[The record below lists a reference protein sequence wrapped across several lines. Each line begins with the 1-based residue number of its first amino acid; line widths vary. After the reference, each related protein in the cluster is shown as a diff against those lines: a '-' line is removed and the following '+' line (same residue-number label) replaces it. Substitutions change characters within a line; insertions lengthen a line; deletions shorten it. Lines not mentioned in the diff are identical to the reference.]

1 MDIQAFIS
9 AVVTKNESEMRK
21 FLADEVIVR
30 WHNTN
35 EEFTLE
41 EYLQANCAYP
51 GDWVGNVERI
61 IPTDDGCVAI
71 IKILSSDALVQFHQ
85 ISVVTMQDEK
95 IVALD
100 EYYSEDGVAPQ
111 WRLDM
116 NIGRVIQ

>member
-1 MDIQAFIS
+1 MNIQAFIT

-71 IKILSSDALVQFHQ
+71 IKILSNDALVQFHQ

-116 NIGRVIQ
+116 NIGNAIQ